1 MAVTTWV
8 FAEEIDGVPSSTS
21 LEILTKARSFGGEL
35 AAIYAGAGS
44 EESFASLGSHGAEK
58 VFHIE
63 TGDTLPSA
71 GLASAIAELAD
82 EQKPDLIL
90 FGMGFTD
97 RDAAGRLS
105 ARMDRPVLTGAVDIS
120 AGDGG
125 VTITNEILG
134 GSALVETEFTGPAP
148 WLAIVRPKA
157 FAAEPGDG
165 GAPEVIPVAIG
176 DSGAATVL
184 ERHEETSEGPKLD
197 EADVV
202 IAGGRGIGSAENWTG
217 VTDLASLLGAAVGAT
232 RAVVDAEW
240 TAYSLQVGQTGM
252 TVKPNVYIALGVSGA
267 MQHLVGMKDSGTI
280 IAVNKDEEAPI
291 FQVADLG
298 IVGDVHKVLP
308 KLIEA
313 LKSRG

>member
-8 FAEEIDGVPSSTS
+8 FAEEIEGAPSSTS

-35 AAIYAGAGS
+35 AAVYAGTGS
-44 EESFASLGSHGAEK
+44 DESFATLGAHGARK
-58 VFHIE
+58 VFHID
-63 TGDTLPSA
+63 TGDSLPSSGLAAAMA
-71 GLASAIAELAD
+71 GLTE

-97 RDAAGRLS
+97 RDVAGRLS
-105 ARMDRPVLTGAVDIS
+105 ARVDRPVLTGAVGIS
-120 AGDGG
+120 AGDDG

-134 GSALVETEFTGPAP
+134 GSTLVESEFTGPAP

-157 FAAEPGDG
+157 FAAEPADG
-165 GAPEVIPVAIG
+165 EAPEVIRVAIG
-176 DSGAATVL
+176 DTGPATVL

-202 IAGGRGIGSAENWTG
+202 IAGGRGIGSEEAWVG
-217 VTDLASLLGAAVGAT
+217 VTDLAALLGAAVGAT

-313 LKSRG
+313 LRARG

>member
-44 EESFASLGSHGAEK
+44 EENFASLGSHGAEK

-134 GSALVETEFTGPAP
+134 GSALVETEFTGPSP

-176 DSGAATVL
+176 DTGAATVL

-291 FQVADLG
+291 FQVSDLG